1 MANHGYVTTR
11 KHMKAEVL
19 TEFFNDINSK
29 YLFDEFNVEY
39 SDCRNNPGAWGKH
52 VWDFQHKRN
61 EKIYKVC
68 WLNNP
73 RSFEIR
79 HGGGGNFVWWLDSLI
94 TNEVACFYD
103 GNIGDDGYQ
112 GKEKGKPGLYQVYK
126 DYAYYMCRHHDKG
139 LLFFKK
145 RLSFY
150 NMDAPEKFRF

>member
-1 MANHGYVTTR
+1 M
-11 KHMKAEVL
+11 
-19 TEFFNDINSK
+19 
-29 YLFDEFNVEY
+29 
-39 SDCRNNPGAWGKH
+39 
-52 VWDFQHKRN
+52 WDFQHKRN

-79 HGGGGNFVWWLDSLI
+79 HGGGGGNFIWWVDSLI

-112 GKEKGKPGLYQVYK
+112 GKEKGKPGLYQTYK
-126 DYAYYMCRHHDKG
+126 DYAYYMCRHHDKS